1 MKLEIPSDLSALKS
15 NFNQDHFRFAINA
28 LSTGG
33 ATPAPVSGLKVKM
46 GGMAFEVRIDDQA
59 VLFHFTDWTN
69 LPIVEEG
76 SSYAACFKFH
86 YDPSILYGNG
96 WHPFSPI
103 SFLDWREYRRLR
115 SLVRYN
121 ASGRFIGNRQ
131 IARGKALHRRT
142 AVREALF
149 NRYGKAVLSEEIEQ
163 RQFWQEINDLLVSV
177 CVPGARND
185 ILDRGQIQ
193 YMALGGCTISPKL
206 AIDLPWAGIL
216 EPGRHYLECA
226 ADYHDLIPL
235 VEWCENHRE
244 ECAAIGANA
253 KNLFEKTLTGDR
265 LRKWVLEVIHRG

>member
-15 NFNQDHFRFAINA
+15 NLNQDHFWFAINA

-59 VLFHFTDWTN
+59 VLFHFTDWRN
-69 LPIVEEG
+69 LPIIGEV

-142 AVREALF
+142 AVREALL